1 MYVYDEYDQ
10 RIIEDRVKQFRDQTR
25 RYLAG
30 ELSEEEFR
38 PLRLQNGLYIQRFAP
53 MLRVA
58 VPYGQLTS
66 RQTRMMAKIARD
78 YDKGYAHISTRQNV
92 QFNWPAVED
101 IPDILAEL
109 ATVQMHA
116 IQTSG
121 NCLRNVTTDQFAG
134 VAADEVIDPR
144 PWCEIVR
151 QWTTFHPEFA
161 YLPRKF
167 KIAVNGSTADRAAIE
182 VHDIGLEPVHN
193 AAGEL
198 GFRVLVGGGLGR
210 TPVVGAFINEF
221 LPWQDLLSYLDAI
234 LRVYNRYGRRDN
246 KYKARIKILVKAL
259 TPEVFAQK
267 VDAEMVH
274 LRGGQ
279 TTLTEAELHRVAKHF
294 VDPDYK
300 ALDNQ
305 TAALAELDKE
315 HPGFARWRT
324 RNTLA
329 HKKPGYVAV
338 TLSLKPTGVAP
349 GDITDKQLDAV
360 ADLADRYSFGQLRTS
375 HEQNIILADVEQSQL
390 FALWGELR
398 EGGFATPNIGLLTDI
413 ICCPGGDFCSLAN
426 AKSIP
431 IAESIQRRFDDLD
444 YLFDIGEL
452 DLNISGCMN
461 ACGHHHVGHIGIL
474 GVDKKGEEFYQVSL
488 GGSASRDA
496 SLGKILGPSFA
507 QEAMPDVISKL
518 IDVYVEQRTED
529 ERLSTPTSVL
539 ASTSS
544 RNASM
549 QRIIKNN
556 AVVDETW
563 HLLPKDFNIDD
574 ISNCD
579 DLIVPLQLWREHSRM
594 LKARD
599 GGLGVWLDADE
610 EAEEIGEDVAEF
622 QVIALN
628 FPAFTDGRN
637 YSNARLL
644 RDRYGFKGELRAIG
658 DVLRDQ
664 LFYMHRCGFDAFAV
678 RADKDPYEALEGLK
692 DFSVTYQAATD
703 EPLPLFRR
711 R

>member
-58 VPYGQLTS
+58 VPYGQLNAGQVRTL
-66 RQTRMMAKIARD
+66 AKIARD

-92 QFNWPAVED
+92 QFNWPALED

-121 NCLRNVTTDQFAG
+121 NCLRNTTTDQFAG
-134 VAADEVIDPR
+134 VAADELVDPR

-167 KIAVNGSTADRAAIE
+167 KIAINGSKDDRAAIE

-193 AAGEL
+193 DAGEL

-210 TPVVGAFINEF
+210 TPVVGSFINEF
-221 LPWQDLLSYLDAI
+221 LPWQDLISYLDAI

-259 TPEVFAQK
+259 TPEVFAEK
-267 VDAEMVH
+267 VEAEMLH
-274 LRGGQ
+274 LRGGSS
-279 TTLTEAELHRVAKHF
+279 TLTEAEVERVSRHF
-294 VDPDYK
+294 VDPAYQPLDNVDYS
-300 ALDNQ
+300 ALDQ
-305 TAALAELDKE
+305 DF
-315 HPGFARWRT
+315 PGFARWRS
-324 RNTLA
+324 RNTRA
-329 HKKPGYVAV
+329 HKRPGYVAV
-338 TLSLKPTGVAP
+338 TLSLKPTGIAP
-349 GDITDKQLDAV
+349 GDLTDKQLDAV
-360 ADLADRYSFGQLRTS
+360 ADLAERYSFGFLRTS
-375 HEQNIILADVEQSQL
+375 HEQNIILADVEQRQL
-390 FALWGELR
+390 HALWEELR
-398 EGGFATPNIGLLTDI
+398 QGGFATPNIGLLTDI
-413 ICCPGGDFCSLAN
+413 ICCPGGDYCSLAN

-488 GGSASRDA
+488 GGNAARGA

-507 QEAMPDVISKL
+507 QDQMAEVIGKL
-518 IDVYVEQRTED
+518 IDVYVEKRNEE
-529 ERLSTPTSVL
+529 ERFIDTY
-539 ASTSS
+539 
-544 RNASM
+544 
-549 QRIIKNN
+549 QRIG
-556 AVVDETW
+556 
-563 HLLPKDFNIDD
+563 ID
-574 ISNCD
+574 
-579 DLIVPLQLWREHSRM
+579 P
-594 LKARD
+594 
-599 GGLGVWLDADE
+599 
-610 EAEEIGEDVAEF
+610 
-622 QVIALN
+622 
-628 FPAFTDGRN
+628 
-637 YSNARLL
+637 
-644 RDRYGFKGELRAIG
+644 FKER
-658 DVLRDQ
+658 V
-664 LFYMHRCGFDAFAV
+664 Y
-678 RADKDPYEALEGLK
+678 
-692 DFSVTYQAATD
+692 AANH
-703 EPLPLFRR
+703 
-711 R
+711 

>member
-58 VPYGQLTS
+58 VPYGQLNA
-66 RQTRMMAKIARD
+66 RQVRMLAKIARD

-92 QFNWPAVED
+92 QFNWPALED
-101 IPDILAEL
+101 IPQILAEL

-121 NCLRNVTTDQFAG
+121 NCLRNTTTDQFAG

-167 KIAVNGSTADRAAIE
+167 KIAINGSKDDRAAIE
-182 VHDIGLEPVHN
+182 VHDIGLEPVYN
-193 AAGEL
+193 EAGEL

-221 LPWQDLLSYLDAI
+221 LPWQDLISYLDAI

-259 TPEVFAQK
+259 TPQVFAEK
-267 VDAEMVH
+267 VEAEMAH
-274 LRGGQ
+274 LRGGSS
-279 TTLTEAELHRVAKHF
+279 TLTEAEVQRVSRHF
-294 VDPDYK
+294 VDPEYLALENVDYTD
-300 ALDNQ
+300 LDQ
-305 TAALAELDKE
+305 E
-315 HPGFARWRT
+315 HPGFARWRS
-324 RNTLA
+324 RNTRA
-329 HKKPGYVAV
+329 HKRPGYVAV

-349 GDITDKQLDAV
+349 GDLTDKQLDAV
-360 ADLADRYSFGQLRTS
+360 AELAERYSFGFLRTS
-375 HEQNIILADVEQSQL
+375 HEQNIILADVEQRQL
-390 FALWGELR
+390 HALWLELR
-398 EGGFATPNIGLLTDI
+398 QLGFATPNIGLLTDI
-413 ICCPGGDFCSLAN
+413 ICCPGGDYCSLAN

-431 IAESIQRRFDDLD
+431 FAESIQRRFDDLD

-488 GGSASRDA
+488 GGNAARDA

-507 QEAMPDVISKL
+507 QDEMADVIEKL
-518 IDVYVEQRTED
+518 ISVYVEKRTED
-529 ERLSTPTSVL
+529 ERFIDTF
-539 ASTSS
+539 
-544 RNASM
+544 
-549 QRIIKNN
+549 QRIG
-556 AVVDETW
+556 
-563 HLLPKDFNIDD
+563 ID
-574 ISNCD
+574 
-579 DLIVPLQLWREHSRM
+579 P
-594 LKARD
+594 
-599 GGLGVWLDADE
+599 
-610 EAEEIGEDVAEF
+610 
-622 QVIALN
+622 
-628 FPAFTDGRN
+628 
-637 YSNARLL
+637 
-644 RDRYGFKGELRAIG
+644 FKER
-658 DVLRDQ
+658 V
-664 LFYMHRCGFDAFAV
+664 Y
-678 RADKDPYEALEGLK
+678 
-692 DFSVTYQAATD
+692 AANH
-703 EPLPLFRR
+703 
-711 R
+711 